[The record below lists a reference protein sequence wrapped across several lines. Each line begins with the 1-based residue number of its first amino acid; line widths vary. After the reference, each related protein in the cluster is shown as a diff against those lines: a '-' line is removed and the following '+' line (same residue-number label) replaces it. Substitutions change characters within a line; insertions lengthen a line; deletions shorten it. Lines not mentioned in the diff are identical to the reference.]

1 MLKKLPAFFVLL
13 FFAIFSQSALSSDSQ
28 GPSLIRDA
36 ETEKFL
42 RQLARPIFLA
52 ADLNPQ
58 NISIYIINDNSLNA
72 FVSGGQNVFINT
84 GLIRKYNT
92 PNTLIGVIAHES
104 GHIAAGHLARSSE
117 GSQEAQGAM
126 LLSYLL
132 GIGAALGGSPDVGMA
147 LLMGG
152 NDTANRLFMKY
163 TRGQEEAADNHAIEY
178 LGKMQ
183 YPADGLI
190 TLLDFFQSEMIGY
203 QGQIDEY
210 LLSHPVS
217 KKRIDL
223 IRSRTQGVHFSDKK
237 INKDL
242 QPQMDRVLAKLEGF
256 MENPDEILRKYQ
268 NQNDEF
274 SNYKKSIAFFRKGE
288 ITKSIKLLDDV
299 IEKNSAITI
308 KSKYDSPELGFLY
321 ELKGQILF
329 ESGHIVESTITYDKA
344 LKLLAPQD
352 SSQAK
357 IAFVGSILA
366 LPQTDKDLVNLAIK
380 RLDEAEKYES
390 ENPYLYKQLA
400 TAYSK
405 INDEGRSML
414 ALAKFNCMIGQKE
427 KCAKYAKQA
436 QEKLDKSAKAEL
448 VQVDDLLEDEKEE
461 NKKKGKK

>member
-1 MLKKLPAFFVLL
+1 MLKKLPAFFGLL
-13 FFAIFSQSALSSDSQ
+13 FFAIFLQSASSADSQ

-42 RQLARPIFLA
+42 RELSRPIFLA
-52 ADLNPQ
+52 ANLNPQ
-58 NISIYIINDNSLNA
+58 NISIYIINDNTLNA

-92 PNTLIGVIAHES
+92 PDTLIGVIAHES

-132 GIGAALGGSPDVGMA
+132 GIGAALGGAPDVGMA

-163 TRGQEEAADNHAIEY
+163 TRGQEEAADNHAVEY

-183 YPADGLI
+183 YPANGLI
-190 TLLDFFQSEMIGY
+190 RLLDFFQSEMVGY

-223 IRSRTQGVHFSDKK
+223 IRARTKGVIFSNKK

-242 QPQMDRVLAKLEGF
+242 QPEMDRVLAKLEGF

-288 ITKSIKLLDDV
+288 IKKSLELLDRI

-308 KSKYDSPELGFLY
+308 KSRYNSPELGFLY

-329 ESGHIVESTITYDKA
+329 ESGQIVASSIAYDQA
-344 LKLLAPQD
+344 LKLLALQD

-357 IAFVGSILA
+357 IAFAGAILA

-380 RLDEAEKYES
+380 KLNEAEKYEN
-390 ENPYLYKQLA
+390 ENPYLYRQLA

-427 KCAKYAKQA
+427 KCTKYAKQA
-436 QEKLDKSAKAEL
+436 QGKLDKSAKAEL
-448 VQVDDLLEDEKEE
+448 VQIDDLLEDEKEE
-461 NKKKGKK
+461 KNGKK